1 MDVKNDIKN
10 LKLLNVEQH
19 MADNVKKNEISK
31 ESINLYNKALGK
43 AKRDGED
50 IAIIELKRAL
60 TYNENFI
67 EALTLLGYCY
77 LITNNQVEAKKY
89 LFKATQLSEYGIRA
103 YMLLRGMGVLD
114 MPEEIIT
121 NNKLDKKNVGVP
133 VPNNAKGKTKAENN
147 ENNEDNED
155 NEMSGG
161 SIHAVGFAG
170 RSRKAWIIPALLIM
184 IIPVSYTHLTLP
196 TNR

>member
-10 LKLLNVEQH
+10 LKQLNVEQH

-31 ESINLYNKALGK
+31 EAINLYNKALGK

-77 LITNNQVEAKKY
+77 LINDNQVEAEKY

-103 YMLLRGMGVLD
+103 YMLLHGMGVLD
-114 MPEEIIT
+114 MPEDIIT
-121 NNKLDKKNVGVP
+121 KNKLDKKNVGVP
-133 VPNNAKGKTKAENN
+133 VPNNTKEKTKAEN
-147 ENNEDNED
+147 D
-155 NEMSGG
+155 EMSGV
-161 SIHAVGFAG
+161 SIHAVGYAG
-170 RSRKAWIIPALLIM
+170 KSLKAWIAPVLLIITILFA
-184 IIPVSYTHLTLP
+184 IIYLLFL
-196 TNR
+196 R

>member
-19 MADNVKKNEISK
+19 MADNVKKNDISK

-77 LITNNQVEAKKY
+77 LVTDNQVEAKKY

-103 YMLLRGMGVLD
+103 YMLLHGMGVLD

-121 NNKLDKKNVGVP
+121 NNNLDKKNVGVP
-133 VPNNAKGKTKAENN
+133 VPNNDKEKTKAKNDENN
-147 ENNEDNED
+147 E
-155 NEMSGG
+155 MSVV

-170 RSRKAWIIPALLIM
+170 RSRKSWIIPVLLITAILFVIM
-184 IIPVSYTHLTLP
+184 YLLFL
-196 TNR
+196 R